1 MFSSNKPV
9 MGNSILKKFHV
20 QNISHNLIVA
30 FILPLNKAEKRYYYL
45 GSLCMVYIGN
55 INIAG
60 ETFIIITAL
69 IILYIWFKKQSRTS
83 PAMGFFYFLKKFII
97 MEKLNKKTCKIKNYK
112 VIIVYMV
119 FLKWQ
124 NRNSFKIFNRLYN

>member
-1 MFSSNKPV
+1 MNVIIFLSNKPV
-9 MGNSILKKFHV
+9 VGNSILKKFHV

-45 GSLCMVYIGN
+45 ESLCMVYIGT

-69 IILYIWFKKQSRTS
+69 IILYIWFKK
-83 PAMGFFYFLKKFII
+83 
-97 MEKLNKKTCKIKNYK
+97 
-112 VIIVYMV
+112 
-119 FLKWQ
+119 
-124 NRNSFKIFNRLYN
+124 